1 MKKSKKSLARKKI
14 LYISAETEHIKGEE
28 VAKTRKKSNE
38 GRKTL
43 KELGIEKS
51 WRKMTVS

>member
-1 MKKSKKSLARKKI
+1 MKKSEKSLARKKI
-14 LYISAETEHIKGEE
+14 LYTTAETEQIKDEG
-28 VAKTRKKSNE
+28 VTKTRKKSNE

-43 KELGIEKS
+43 KELGMEKS